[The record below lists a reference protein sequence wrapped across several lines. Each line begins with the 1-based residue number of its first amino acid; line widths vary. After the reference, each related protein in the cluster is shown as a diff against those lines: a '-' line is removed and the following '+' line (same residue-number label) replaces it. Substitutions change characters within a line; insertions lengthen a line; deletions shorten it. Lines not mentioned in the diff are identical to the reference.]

1 MTTKPFE
8 DVVQGL
14 MTNLFL
20 PFRLCNNRLF
30 LLINFTFWLINCPFL
45 CFNKILDLI
54 RMALDNIFER
64 VCLQYPLT
72 IYPGST
78 LWKMCANLD
87 LLVIKI
93 RQYYDKPPT
102 ISHIFILQWAQNIYD
117 VEFGFLWYFRK
128 TFWFNACNGRDFE
141 TNISSNCMSFLMK
154 FRKNSATLYTQ
165 FSLVDVTASPHRK
178 FYF

>member
-1 MTTKPFE
+1 MRYFYQTWIRFQCKFFFVYRRK
-8 DVVQGL
+8 DSKIHS
-14 MTNLFL
+14 
-20 PFRLCNNRLF
+20 NRLSTYFHPTNWIFQLSQTF
-30 LLINFTFWLINCPFL
+30 LW
-45 CFNKILDLI
+45 
-54 RMALDNIFER
+54 
-64 VCLQYPLT
+64 
-72 IYPGST
+72 IYTVFDGSAICNVPWSNLT
-78 LWKMCANLD
+78 LWKMCADLD

-141 TNISSNCMSFLMK
+141 TNISSNCMSFLIK

-165 FSLVDVTASPHRK
+165 FSLVDVTALPHRK

>member
-1 MTTKPFE
+1 M
-8 DVVQGL
+8 
-14 MTNLFL
+14 
-20 PFRLCNNRLF
+20 
-30 LLINFTFWLINCPFL
+30 
-45 CFNKILDLI
+45 CFNQILNLI
-54 RMALDNIFER
+54 IMALDNIFER

-93 RQYYDKPPT
+93 RLYYDKPPT

-154 FRKNSATLYTQ
+154 FIKTRQHCIHNFLWSMLLHFHIGNSISKLACELSESHFFL
-165 FSLVDVTASPHRK
+165 FSYSL
-178 FYF
+178 